1 VLVRQT
7 TSEGEQN
14 TMETIAV
21 RSHIAGDWIDGDA
34 NELESLN
41 PARPEEIV
49 AAGRGVDESAVNGA
63 IDAAQAAFPAWR
75 KLTIHAR
82 AAVLDRVGDLI
93 ERRKHDLAVDLT
105 REQGK
110 ILTDSTNEVQRAA
123 DLFRY
128 YATLANHPTGT
139 TFAALR
145 ATEHV
150 WSKRQPLGVVSLITP
165 WNIPITIPSWKIAPA
180 LLLGNTVVWK
190 PSELVPLISLRL
202 MEILVEAGVPA
213 GVCNLVLA
221 DPKSAAPLLA
231 HPAVRACSFTGST
244 AVGKH
249 LIAEGA
255 RHGVKVQAEMGG
267 VNSALVLSD
276 ADLDW
281 AAQQVVSSAMLQTG
295 QRCTATARALVARPL
310 FDRFVSSVVAGSD
323 ALVVGDGLDSAS
335 NLGPSASADAR
346 DRVVAAVEAAG
357 ANGASR
363 LTQPLGDAGTGY
375 FVRPTVLGD
384 VRPDDPVFTD
394 EVFGPVLSV
403 VPVDSVE
410 EGLTLA
416 NKGNYG
422 LAGAVFTQ
430 DIGTILSAVEEFD
443 VGLLHINSETCGADP
458 HVPFGG
464 MKDSGTSQREM
475 GTAALDFFSETKTIY
490 LRPSPAGG
498 AS

>member
-244 AVGKH
+244 AVG
-249 LIAEGA
+249 
-255 RHGVKVQAEMGG
+255 
-267 VNSALVLSD
+267 
-276 ADLDW
+276 
-281 AAQQVVSSAMLQTG
+281 
-295 QRCTATARALVARPL
+295 
-310 FDRFVSSVVAGSD
+310 
-323 ALVVGDGLDSAS
+323 
-335 NLGPSASADAR
+335 
-346 DRVVAAVEAAG
+346 
-357 ANGASR
+357 
-363 LTQPLGDAGTGY
+363 
-375 FVRPTVLGD
+375 
-384 VRPDDPVFTD
+384 
-394 EVFGPVLSV
+394 
-403 VPVDSVE
+403 
-410 EGLTLA
+410 
-416 NKGNYG
+416 
-422 LAGAVFTQ
+422 
-430 DIGTILSAVEEFD
+430 
-443 VGLLHINSETCGADP
+443 
-458 HVPFGG
+458 
-464 MKDSGTSQREM
+464 
-475 GTAALDFFSETKTIY
+475 
-490 LRPSPAGG
+490 
-498 AS
+498 